1 MASSQIEIS
10 KIEIDPNRL
19 PEFTK
24 LPLPDFAI
32 KALVKNEYTYK
43 PKCDL
48 LGGHVGDGHDKK
60 PGKLADHIR
69 FVQSHI
75 DSDGPRVWGSIST
88 RLVSNEHSAQP
99 DK

>member
-10 KIEIDPNRL
+10 KVEIDPNRL

-32 KALVKNEYTYK
+32 HALNKNEFTYK

-48 LGGHVGDGHDKK
+48 FGGHVSNGIDQK
-60 PGKLADHIR
+60 PGKLTDHIR
-69 FVQSHI
+69 FIQSHI
-75 DSDGPRVWGSIST
+75 NCDGPRVWGSISSG
-88 RLVSNEHSAQP
+88 VQSNEHSAQSN
-99 DK
+99 

>member
-10 KIEIDPNRL
+10 KVEIDPNRL

-32 KALVKNEYTYK
+32 QALVKNEFTYK
-43 PKCDL
+43 SKCDL
-48 LGGHVGDGHDKK
+48 FGGHVSNSVDQK

-69 FVQSHI
+69 FIQSHI
-75 DSDGPRVWGSIST
+75 NSDGPRVWGSISSG
-88 RLVSNEHSAQP
+88 VQSNEHSAQSS
-99 DK
+99 

>member
-32 KALVKNEYTYK
+32 NALRKNEFTYK
-43 PKCDL
+43 SKCDL
-48 LGGHVGDGHDKK
+48 LGGHVSDGVVKK
-60 PGKLADHIR
+60 SGKLTDHIR
-69 FVQSHI
+69 SIQSHCN
-75 DSDGPRVWGSIST
+75 SDGTRVWGS
-88 RLVSNEHSAQP
+88 VSP
-99 DK
+99 GV